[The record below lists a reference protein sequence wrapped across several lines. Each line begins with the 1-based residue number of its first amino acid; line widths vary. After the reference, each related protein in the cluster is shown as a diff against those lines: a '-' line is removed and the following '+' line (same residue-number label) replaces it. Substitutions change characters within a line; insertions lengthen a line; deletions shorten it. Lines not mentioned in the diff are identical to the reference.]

1 MIDFLAWDPLNG
13 TAAEGTHVEA
23 HTPMEAAEEFARQDT
38 DGQTDGMYD
47 GGGDDVDVEDP
58 DGRIWRYTI
67 AWVGHPK
74 CWQERACE
82 GAKLRAVTFAG
93 ERDGAGG
100 AL

>member
-13 TAAEGTHVEA
+13 TSEEGRNVSA
-23 HTPMEAAEEFARQDT
+23 HTPLEAAEAFARLDT
-38 DGQTDGMYD
+38 DGQPDGVYE
-47 GGGDDVDVEDP
+47 GGDDVDVLDP
-58 DGRIWRYTI
+58 DGRCWRY

-82 GAKLRAVTFAG
+82 GAKLRAVAFVG
-93 ERDGAGG
+93 ERAWGG